1 MTRNLFYA
9 LLNNKRNSV
18 KIIFMG
24 TPEFAL
30 DGLERLVAAGVVVA
44 VITRPDRPAGRGK
57 KPSPPPV
64 KTRAEELGLKVFQP
78 ADPAGPE
85 IRAAVREIEPD
96 LFVVSAY
103 GKFIPAT
110 LLRLAERGGI
120 NLHPSLLPRYRGAAP
135 IQWALINGER
145 KTGVS
150 VISVARRMDAGNIWG
165 QKTVAID
172 PEDNAE
178 TLSRRL
184 AREGGILL
192 AEVVGEME
200 RGEISPR
207 PQDENLVTLAPR
219 LTKED
224 GRIDWNLPASELAN
238 RIRGLYPWPG
248 SFTSLT
254 GPENRTLK
262 ILAAEPVAAAGGRP
276 GEILR
281 AGGEELLVAA
291 GEGALKI
298 LRLQLEGKRPLGAG
312 EFLRGRSLRAGEV
325 LDAG

>member
-1 MTRNLFYA
+1 M
-9 LLNNKRNSV
+9 
-18 KIIFMG
+18 KIIFIG
-24 TPEFAL
+24 TPDFAL
-30 DGLERLVAAGVVVA
+30 PGLELLAAGPAEVAA
-44 VITRPDRPAGRGK
+44 VITRPDRPAGRGRQPT
-57 KPSPPPV
+57 PSPV
-64 KTRAEELGLKVFQP
+64 KIRGRELGLKILAP
-78 ADPAGPE
+78 PDPAAPE
-85 IRAAVREIEPD
+85 TLAALREIAPD

-103 GKFIPAT
+103 GRFIPAA
-110 LLRLAERGGI
+110 LLDLASRGGI

-135 IQWALINGER
+135 IQWALINGEWE
-145 KTGVS
+145 TGVS
-150 VISVARRMDAGNIWG
+150 VISVARRMDAGDIWG

-224 GRIDWNLPASELAN
+224 GRIDWNLPAVEIAN

-248 SFTSLT
+248 SFTTLA
-254 GPENRTLK
+254 GPGNRTLK
-262 ILAAEPVAAAGGRP
+262 ILAAEPAAAAGGRP

-298 LRLQLEGKRPLGAG
+298 CRLQLEGKRPLGAG

-325 LDAG
+325 LGGG